1 MGFLISW
8 KARNKY
14 TFDESLFKLPGT
26 VTFPDFQAVQQF
38 AQQLQN
44 INARAGQI
52 NAIGLI
58 HEISHHIV
66 NLYKKQENPQTMKN
80 AVEQLRKT
88 MGTKTIDRG
97 LSFFIKEFPPTAI
110 YSGECTIEDY
120 LAGESG
126 GIPHRQTL
134 LEEIMMLRLDNTN
147 PAFDPYKKELFD
159 DSQLENRSAYNRM
172 IKQLELFFAKQP
184 LLKTGNQEQNLLT
197 LLRSPALG
205 NPGSLAGQ
213 LMYIREHW
221 EPHLGSYLVRLLR
234 ALDFLK
240 EEEKMGLTGPG
251 ETPVYQFDDPGWLDD
266 RERFSPDLDW
276 MPRLV
281 LIAKSAHVWL
291 DQLSKKYQSHIH
303 RLDQI
308 PDEELDELAGRGFTG
323 LWLIGL
329 WERSRAS
336 QEIKQRCG
344 NPEALASAYSIYEYR
359 VADNLGG
366 EESLYNLKHRAWQ
379 RGIRLASDMVP
390 NHMGIDSSWVLEHPD
405 WFLSLDYCP
414 FPSYTFNGPNLSPDD
429 RVGIFLEDHYYDRTD
444 AAVVFK
450 RVDNRS
456 GDVRYIYHGND
467 GTSMPWNDT
476 AQLNYLNP
484 EVREAVTRTIF
495 SVAEK
500 FPVIRFDAAMIL
512 SKKHYQRLWFPE
524 PGSGGDIPTRAGNG
538 MTQAEFH
545 RKMPQEFWRQVVD
558 RFAEA
563 NSDTLL
569 LAEAFWLMEAYF
581 VRTLGMHR
589 VYNSAFMNFLKA
601 EENDQFRTSLKN
613 VLQFNREILK
623 RFVNFMNNPDE
634 ETAVVQFGKGD
645 KYVGVCTLMATLP
658 GLPMFGHGQ
667 IEGMA
672 EKYGMEYRRAY
683 WDETPDQH
691 LVRRHEQEIFPLLRK
706 RYLFAEVEHFLL
718 YDLFTPEGKVNEDVI
733 VFSNRRDNERSL
745 VVYHNKYAET
755 AGWIK
760 TSTAYSIKNGEG
772 ETLVQKNLAEGLG
785 LTPGENR
792 FVIFRDHAS
801 DLEYIRN
808 SSELF
813 EKGLYVELKAYHR
826 NVFLDFRE
834 VEDTGEGIYARL
846 AETLKGK
853 GVAGIDD
860 ALQKHILNPPKE
872 AAQDK
877 NYPGRKKTQ
886 TPNSK

>member
-1 MGFLISW
+1 MGFIVSW

-14 TFDESLFKLPGT
+14 TFDESLFNLPGT
-26 VTFPDFQAVQQF
+26 VTFPDFQAVQRF
-38 AQQLQN
+38 AQQLKN
-44 INARAGQI
+44 INARAGHI
-52 NAIGLI
+52 NAMGLI
-58 HEISHHIV
+58 HDISHHML
-66 NLYKKQENPQTMKN
+66 NLYKKQENPQTMKH
-80 AVEQLRKT
+80 AVEQLKKT
-88 MGTKTIDRG
+88 LGQETIDEG
-97 LSFFIKEFPPTAI
+97 LRFFIKEFPPTTVF
-110 YSGECTIEDY
+110 SGECTVEDY
-120 LAGESG
+120 LKGESG
-126 GIPHRQTL
+126 GIPHRQML
-134 LEEIMMLRLDNTN
+134 LEEMMMLQLDNMN

-159 DSQLENRSAYNRM
+159 DSPQESHSAYHRAINQLEA
-172 IKQLELFFAKQP
+172 FFDKQP
-184 LLKTGNQEQNLLT
+184 FLETGKHKQNLLT
-197 LLRSPALG
+197 LLRGPAQA

-213 LMYIREHW
+213 LTYIREQW
-221 EPHLGSYLVRLLR
+221 EPYLGDYLVRLLR

-240 EEEKMGLTGPG
+240 EEEKMGLHGPG
-251 ETPVYQFDDPGWLDD
+251 KTPVLEFADPGWWDD
-266 RERFSPDLDW
+266 RERFSRDLDW

-281 LIAKSAHVWL
+281 LMAKSTHVWL
-291 DQLSKKYQSHIH
+291 DQLSKKYQRHIH

-308 PDEELDELAGRGFTG
+308 PDEDLDELAGQGFTG

-344 NPEALASAYSIYEYR
+344 NPEALASAYSIYDYR

-366 EESLYNLKHRAWQ
+366 DEALYNLKQHAWQ

-390 NHMGIDSSWVLEHPD
+390 NHMGIDSPWVVEHPD

-414 FPSYTFNGPNLSPDD
+414 FPAYTFNGPNLSRDD

-456 GDVRYIYHGND
+456 GEVRYIYHGND

-484 EVREAVTRTIF
+484 GAREAVTRAIF

-500 FPVIRFDAAMIL
+500 FPVIRFDAAMTL

-538 MTQAEFH
+538 MTAGEFH
-545 RKMPQEFWRQVVD
+545 HKMPQEFWRQVVD

-563 NSDTLL
+563 DSDTLL
-569 LAEAFWLMEAYF
+569 LAEAFWMMEAYF

-601 EENDQFRTSLKN
+601 EENARFRTSIKN
-613 VLQFNREILK
+613 VLQFNPEILK

-634 ETAVVQFGKGD
+634 ETAVVQFGKED

-667 IEGMA
+667 IEGMS

-691 LVRRHEQEIFPLLRK
+691 LIRRHEREIFPLLRK

-718 YDLFTPEGKVNEDVI
+718 YDLYTAQGKVNEDVI
-733 VFSNRRDNERSL
+733 AFSNRRDNERSL
-745 VVYHNKYAET
+745 IVYHNKYAET

-760 TSTAYSIKNGEG
+760 TSTAYSVKDGDS

-785 LTPGENR
+785 LTPGEKR

-801 DLEYIRN
+801 GLEYIRYSN
-808 SSELF
+808 ELF
-813 EKGLYVELKAYHR
+813 EKGLYVELQAFKR

-846 AETLKGK
+846 AETLQGK
-853 GVAGIDD
+853 GIVSVDD
-860 ALQKHILNPPKE
+860 ALSELPERSKE
-872 AAQDK
+872 PLKSQEQTD
-877 NYPGRKKTQ
+877 KKTRE
-886 TPNSK
+886 K